1 MFFLGLVLG
10 GAQAATPSH
19 YLSQSDVARLQNLL
33 GRPFSDLE
41 SAYYSVVG
49 LSKIEAAV
57 PDHKVR
63 IFFFF
68 LPLHHSFWFM
78 FLEMLKVD
86 SYSLFILMF

>member
-1 MFFLGLVLG
+1 MTLGFRSSGLLGLFFLGLVLG

-68 LPLHHSFWFM
+68 YLYTIHFGLCF
-78 FLEMLKVD
+78 
-86 SYSLFILMF
+86 